1 MGKILNMED
10 SYIDRKLKEDE
21 MQHNLIKYWRVRFEE
36 EEDEKEKKEPV
47 KEEAKPNGE
56 EDLFAN
62 MDESDEDMVRAREIF
77 ERLQAEAAADDAA
90 LMAEQQAAYA
100 EAEATQAW
108 RERTG
113 ADGVYGQK
121 PIEDAAEKA
130 QIDAILGEK
139 NNAFEDMIRQAQ
151 E

>member
-1 MGKILNMED
+1 MGKVLNMDD

-21 MQHNLIKYWRVRFEE
+21 MQRNLVKYWRVRFETGE
-36 EEDEKEKKEPV
+36 EEEKQPEP
-47 KEEAKPNGE
+47 EETPAASGE

-62 MDESDEDMVRAREIF
+62 MDENDEDMVRAREIF

-90 LMAEQQAAYA
+90 LQAEQQAAYA
-100 EAEATQAW
+100 AAEQADAW

-113 ADGVYGQK
+113 ADGLYGQK
-121 PIEDAAEKA
+121 PVEDAAEQA

-139 NNAFEDMIRQAQ
+139 QNAFESMIQSINQ
-151 E
+151 N